1 MAEDNS
7 LQSAWKAATDRVIR
21 SFVRIEA
28 IQPIPMDWEGAS
40 NLAATGF
47 IIHIDK
53 TTATGWIL
61 TNRLVIGIGPFVGR
75 CRFESK
81 ETVDITPRYID
92 PVHDFGIVTFKLGDL
107 KHMNPVS
114 LGLKPNLAKVGT
126 EIRVFG
132 NDGDRG
138 LAIFPGIISRIDANA
153 TDYGWMTYNDMNT
166 IYIQC
171 NSDAIGG
178 SSGSPAIDKYG
189 NAIAILAGG
198 SQEGATNVFLPLDR
212 PLRALD
218 CLVKGEPVTRGHI
231 GVEFQLTAITE
242 CLALG
247 LSDSWERTVRS
258 KFPEATSMLAVRQVI
273 PQQSPLKEGDIFVM
287 VNGDIVIHPTQLDDI
302 FDSSVGKTVELF
314 VLRNGAKVEIKV
326 TVDNLHKMTPD
337 RYVTFAHTTF
347 HEMSLQQSRQH
358 YMAPEGVVISSNA
371 HSDISLPALL
381 VSLNFKPIPNLEGLL
396 TVVKT
401 LSANER
407 YQMTYYHLGTYP
419 RRIFSTIFTMSCLW
433 DMNIQLTVRDD
444 PTGMWN
450 TQVVGRCLAKHTPKP
465 ISTSFPPLVI
475 RDCGWKAVE
484 KYGDSFVSVE
494 CNMQYHF
501 NGETKLQR
509 SGFGVVVDAS
519 LGLVI
524 VSRDTVPHDFSQ
536 IYVTFAGRARI
547 EAKHVLSHSEH
558 NYAFLQYDPTLVRA
572 EVYSGPLSTCGVNR
586 GDEVY
591 FVGCEETVDPLIA
604 VKTTISDIYP
614 NELSVMYRPVYCAIN
629 FDSIAVQEAKP
640 GQCHFGILV
649 NKKGEIVALWLR
661 YRHAKSGKENHTS
674 RGFSVETIQ
683 PVLLKIQAGDRVGPR
698 ILGVQF
704 EAIDKNK
711 ASTAGVP
718 DNYIRKLESSKS
730 PIHRFLRVLSA
741 FIGEGSEQ
749 PETSALQAGDIV
761 LEVEGKPVFKYSDTD
776 FMHWSKEIFP
786 ETTLVRD
793 GVCKVIKLRTFAA
806 EDFEPGRVAVFS
818 GAVLQVPH
826 LAVRQRL
833 AGKKLPSNV
842 YISAI
847 GTAAPFLMCGVK
859 SSRFVTA
866 IGDEPVQDLKSFL
879 QAAAK
884 CKEGRGKFS
893 PRTVLLLLP
902 TNYGM
907 IQIILSQQLIVALNR
922 PWFAS
927 DSTHFIFPLINSQD
941 KIRPL
946 SGTVWI

>member
-7 LQSAWKAATDRVIR
+7 LQSTWKAATDRAIKG
-21 SFVRIEA
+21 FVRIQA
-28 IQPIPMDWEGAS
+28 IQPIPMDWDEAS

-47 IIHIDK
+47 IVHIDE

-61 TNRLVIGIGPFVGR
+61 TNRHVTGIGPFVGR

-107 KHMNPVS
+107 KHMKPVS

-132 NDGDRG
+132 NDEDMG
-138 LAIFPGIISRIDANA
+138 LAIFSGIISRIDANA
-153 TDYGWMTYNDMNT
+153 TDYGWMTYNDINT
-166 IYIQC
+166 NYIQC
-171 NSDAIGG
+171 N
-178 SSGSPAIDKYG
+178 KC
-189 NAIAILAGG
+189 
-198 SQEGATNVFLPLDR
+198 LP
-212 PLRALD
+212 
-218 CLVKGEPVTRGHI
+218 
-231 GVEFQLTAITE
+231 
-242 CLALG
+242 LG

-258 KFPEATSMLAVRQVI
+258 AFPEATSMLAVRQVL
-273 PQQSPLKEGDIFVM
+273 PEQSPLKEGDILVT
-287 VNGDIVIHPTQLDDI
+287 VNGDIVIHPAQLDDI
-302 FDSSVGKTVELF
+302 FDSSVGKTVKLL
-314 VLRNGAKVEIKV
+314 VLRNGAEVEIEV
-326 TVDNLHKMTPD
+326 TVDDLHKMTPD

-358 YMAPEGVVISSNA
+358 YMAPKGVVISSNA

-381 VSLNFKPIPNLEGLL
+381 VSLNFKPTPDLKRLLE
-396 TVVKT
+396 VAKT
-401 LSANER
+401 LSANGR

-419 RRIFSTIFTMSCLW
+419 RCILSTIFTMSCLW
-433 DMNIQLTVRDD
+433 DPNIQLTVRDD
-444 PTGMWN
+444 RTGMWN

-484 KYGDSFVSVE
+484 NYGRSFVSVE

-509 SGFGVVVDAS
+509 CGFGVVVDAD

-536 IYVTFAGRARI
+536 IHVTVAGRARI

-558 NYAFLQYDPTLVRA
+558 NYAFIQYDPTLVRA

-614 NELSVMYRPVYCAIN
+614 NELPAMHRPAYCAIN
-629 FDSIAVQEAKP
+629 FDSIAVQEAKS

-661 YRHAKSGKENHTS
+661 YRHAKSNREEHIS

-704 EAIDKNK
+704 EAIDKNQ

-718 DNYIRKLESSKS
+718 DNYIHELESSGS
-730 PIHRFLRVLSA
+730 EIHRFLRVLSA
-741 FIGEGSEQ
+741 FAGEGSEDQ
-749 PETSALQAGDIV
+749 EPEISALQAGDIV
-761 LEVEGKPVFKYSDTD
+761 LTLGGRPVFKYSDTD
-776 FMHWSKEIFP
+776 CMHWSEEIFP
-786 ETTLVRD
+786 KTTLVQD
-793 GVCKVIKLRTFAA
+793 GVCKVIKLRTFAT

-818 GAVLQVPH
+818 GAVLQAPH

-833 AGKKLPSNV
+833 AGMKLPSNL

-847 GTAAPFLMCGVK
+847 ETAAPFLMCGVT

-866 IGDEPVQDLKSFL
+866 IGDEPVQDLESFL
-879 QAAAK
+879 QAAARF
-884 CKEGRGKFS
+884 KEGKDY
-893 PRTVLLLLP
+893 VLTTADLGAEPAEHQDAVRIAIKTLKGY
-902 TNYGM
+902 TGM
-907 IQIILSQQLIVALNR
+907 RNVDKVMSVLEEVWRLMSAGEWLAVWDWPEVARKMNL
-922 PWFAS
+922 
-927 DSTHFIFPLINSQD
+927 DFIPA
-941 KIRPL
+941 
-946 SGTVWI
+946 